1 MCRND
6 VEAACSVV
14 AAHQLP
20 GKFRLKPSKNSIW
33 QWQSTAFAS
42 VGVAFGDAASNIS
55 FDIKPL
61 GREGGTHG
69 HAEKGQSYQ
78 SFCSLREA
86 WSPRV
91 GGDIND
97 FQVKLVKLDG
107 AFHWHHHEEEDE
119 LFLVVRGTLRMRLR
133 EENGGDIVLGPGEYI
148 IVPHGVEH
156 CPVAEPTCEVVL
168 FEPNTTLNT
177 GNVENERTIRQPKR
191 L

>member
-1 MCRND
+1 M
-6 VEAACSVV
+6 VT
-14 AAHQLP
+14 
-20 GKFRLKPSKNSIW
+20 LKKVNL
-33 QWQSTAFAS
+33 TKAFA
-42 VGVAFGDAASNIS
+42 AFD
-55 FDIKPL
+55 D
-61 GREGGTHG
+61 
-69 HAEKGQSYQ
+69 
-78 SFCSLREA
+78 A

-119 LFLVVRGTLRMRLR
+119 LFLVVKGTLRMKLR
-133 EENGGDIVLGPGEYI
+133 EENGGDIVLGPSEYI

-168 FEPNTTLNT
+168 FERNTTLNT

>member
-1 MCRND
+1 M
-6 VEAACSVV
+6 
-14 AAHQLP
+14 
-20 GKFRLKPSKNSIW
+20 
-33 QWQSTAFAS
+33 
-42 VGVAFGDAASNIS
+42 
-55 FDIKPL
+55 
-61 GREGGTHG
+61 
-69 HAEKGQSYQ
+69 
-78 SFCSLREA
+78 
-86 WSPRV
+86 
-91 GGDIND
+91 
-97 FQVKLVKLDG
+97 DG